1 MLRIDSLVAGYG
13 RLEVLHGVSLGF
25 DKHRVVAVLG
35 ANGAGKSTLCRAV
48 AGLVQ
53 CRSGSI
59 HFDGQAICRLSTS
72 ARVKLGIVQVPEGRQ
87 VFPRMTVREN
97 LRLGAFVHGEPG
109 PAEFESVF
117 ELFPILRDRRAQMA
131 GLLSGGEQQMLAIAR
146 AMLSRPRLLV
156 MDEPSQGLA
165 PKAVEQVGEVIQ
177 QIVARGVAVL
187 LVEQNLVLA
196 EMTAEYA
203 HVIETGAIAAKGPM
217 HEIIS
222 GQAIEQSYLGHG

>member
-25 DKHRVVAVLG
+25 DSHKIVAILG

-117 ELFPILRDRRAQMA
+117 ELFTILRDREAQLA

-177 QIVARGVAVL
+177 QIVARGVTVL

-203 HVIETGAIAAKGPM
+203 YVIETGAIAAEGSVN
-217 HEIIS
+217 EIIS